1 MNVSDLLFHINVANG
16 RYADPRNLT
25 RFDSRVYSQFGQD
38 GWLAE
43 IFNRIGTTNRFFV
56 EIGIEDG
63 TECNSRLLLEQGWSG
78 IWIDGGSKVTKAKE
92 SFLTF
97 VVEGKL
103 QIIDAFVTAENV
115 NDILDEAG
123 APAEIDFLSVDTDMN
138 TSHLWRAIDRL
149 ARVTEVEYNASLPCS
164 AALEVPYD
172 PAGVWLGGNYF
183 GASLK
188 TLELIGRTKHMS
200 LVGCELAGVDAF
212 FVHEDFN
219 DQFQAPF
226 SAEFHR
232 EPCRYDLQAGR
243 GHPPDRV
250 ARRYSR
256 DEVTST

>member
-1 MNVSDLLFHINVANG
+1 MNVSDLLFQLALASG
-16 RYADPRNLT
+16 RYADPLNLT

-38 GWLAE
+38 GLIAE
-43 IFNRIGTTNRFFV
+43 IFDRIGTTNRFFV

-78 IWIDGGSKVTKAKE
+78 IWIDGGSKVSKAKE
-92 SFLTF
+92 TFLTF
-97 VVEGKL
+97 VVEGTL
-103 QIIDAFVTAENV
+103 QIVEAFVTAENV
-115 NDILDEAG
+115 NEILDSTNV
-123 APAEIDFLSVDTDMN
+123 PAVIDFLSVDTDMN
-138 TSHLWRAIDRL
+138 TSHIWRAIDRS

-164 AALEVPYD
+164 AALEVPYN
-172 PAGVWLGGNYF
+172 PAGVWSGGNFF

-188 TLELIGRTKHMS
+188 ALEQIGRQKHMS

-212 FVHEDFN
+212 FVHEDYN

-243 GHPPDRV
+243 GHPPDRF
-250 ARRYSR
+250 ARRYVHH
-256 DEVTST
+256 ETK